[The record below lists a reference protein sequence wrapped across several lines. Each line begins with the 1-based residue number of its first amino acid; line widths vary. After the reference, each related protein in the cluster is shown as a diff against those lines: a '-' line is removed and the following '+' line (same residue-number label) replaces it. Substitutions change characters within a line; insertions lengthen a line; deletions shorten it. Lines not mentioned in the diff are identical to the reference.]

1 MEQKRYIYEILRSLE
16 RHGGR
21 AELRPTIYG
30 EVFDALKGDLTPN
43 DLGDTN
49 FGDEEKWTN
58 EIRQA
63 RRTMIEYGLL
73 EPKEITGVW
82 EITTGGR
89 EYFAAYPNVRLW
101 SSGGAKGMSRW
112 DFDSDEDFV

>member
-1 MEQKRYIYEILRSLE
+1 MEQKRYIYEILKSLE
-16 RHGGR
+16 RHDGR

-30 EVFDALKGDLTPN
+30 DVFDALKDDLTPN

-82 EITTGGR
+82 EITKGGR
-89 EYFAAYPNVRLW
+89 EYLAAYPNVRLW

-112 DFDSDEDFV
+112 GFDTDEVFV